1 MKKGLRKK
9 DVRLPSASILAWASL
24 MAESGSQ
31 SSLRRRYEFLPAF
44 ADVFMMRRMIWFD
57 DRRDRAILAVPP
69 DPGKPGRFR
78 RIRSREGYSAF
89 PPMADAMG
97 GSLMQGSF
105 TAKPWGLL

>member
-1 MKKGLRKK
+1 
-9 DVRLPSASILAWASL
+9 
-24 MAESGSQ
+24 
-31 SSLRRRYEFLPAF
+31 
-44 ADVFMMRRMIWFD
+44 MRRMIWFD

-78 RIRSREGYSAF
+78 SREGYSAF

-97 GSLMQGSF
+97 GSLMQGTF